1 MNCEECPF
9 VRSEKCKRFCPYH
22 EKPQKPIKPFPVS
35 LSKMAAWYYPRL
47 KDLKYRNKLLKKRL
61 VKAGI
66 YKYLSVAKRRRKLH
80 GLNALSLRDF
90 IIITTKLG
98 DPPPQMP
105 KLVYENS
112 EEVESPF

>member
-22 EKPQKPIKPFPVS
+22 EKPQKPFSVS
-35 LSKMAAWYYPRL
+35 LSRMAAWYYPRL
-47 KDLKYRNKLLKKRL
+47 KDLKYRNKLLKKQL

-90 IIITTKLG
+90 TIITTRLG

-112 EEVESPF
+112 EEVESLF